1 MIFKDYSPKKIA
13 KKLKQVKAFEK
24 KYGANSYTRAWKK
37 WCTSLQ
43 YRKNEWQMDKNL
55 ESVVQEKKVVLML
68 HVEC

>member
-24 KYGANSYTRAWKK
+24 KYGANAYTRAWKK

-43 YRKNEWQMDKNL
+43 YRKNEWQWRQNIAGL
-55 ESVVQEKKVVLML
+55 IRNQ
-68 HVEC
+68 